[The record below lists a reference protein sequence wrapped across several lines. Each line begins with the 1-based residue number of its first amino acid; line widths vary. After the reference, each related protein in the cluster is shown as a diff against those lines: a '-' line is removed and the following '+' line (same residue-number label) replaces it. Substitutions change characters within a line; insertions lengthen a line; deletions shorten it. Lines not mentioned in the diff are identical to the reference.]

1 MQLIRCTLL
10 VDGNRKKYKYRVK
23 EWKQINARVKFY
35 SLEKFSSIEK
45 VNNFPH
51 KYLCCTKQYVHVRYL

>member
-1 MQLIRCTLL
+1 MEIE
-10 VDGNRKKYKYRVK
+10 KKYKYRVK
-23 EWKQINARVKFY
+23 ERKQINARVKFY